1 MLKEVG
7 KFLYPH
13 KTTLAIF
20 LLLLVIT
27 PVFYIYAEPER
38 TNYLPGEEQQWTIN
52 AKVYESIFQEYFFH
66 TDGNIDVL
74 LGIIAR
80 NYYSNYMGIVLVA
93 FYYML
98 ASVISRLVHK
108 IRWGEG

>member
-1 MLKEVG
+1 MQKVG
-7 KFLYPH
+7 KFLYPQ

-38 TNYLPGEEQQWTIN
+38 TNYFPGEEQQWTIKT
-52 AKVYESIFQEYFFH
+52 KVYESIFQEYFFH
-66 TDGNIDVL
+66 TEGNIDVL

-80 NYYSNYMGIVLVA
+80 NYYSNYIGIVLVA
-93 FYYML
+93 FYYIL
-98 ASVISRLVHK
+98 ASIVSRSVH
-108 IRWGEG
+108 RSRQREG